1 MGDQSAV
8 GFQFGFAGAFHTD
21 AAALALQVSVTA
33 YQASRQMAQLRQLD
47 LQPAFL
53 CSGAAGKNRQNQPYP
68 VQHAALEDFFQIALL
83 RGREFVVEYDQIDA
97 VCGNCFR
104 QLRRLARAD
113 KQRGVRAVAFGGF
126 HKDGIA
132 ARRFDQ
138 LDGFRQCRL
147 KPAQTGGTAACSF
160 LIQHHA
166 HQHNAFRLRLCGNVL
181 SCFARHTVNP
191 VNKELRR
198 VPGCLPGQA

>member
-8 GFQFGFAGAFHTD
+8 GFQFGFARPFHADT
-21 AAALALQVSVTA
+21 AALALQMAVTA

-53 CSGAAGKNRQNQPYP
+53 RAGAASENRQNQPHS
-68 VQHAALEDFFQIALL
+68 VQYAALEDFFQIAFL
-83 RGREFVVEYDQIDA
+83 RGHEFVVEYDQIDA

-113 KQRGVRAVAFGGF
+113 KQRGVRTVAFGSL
-126 HKDGIA
+126 HAHGIA

-138 LDGFRQCRL
+138 LDSFRQCRL
-147 KPAQTGGTAACSF
+147 KTVQTGGTAARTIF
-160 LIQHHA
+160 VQHYA
-166 HQHNAFRLRLCGNVL
+166 HQHDAFGLRLGTAVAA
-181 SCFARHTVNP
+181 CFACHVFNP
-191 VNKELRR
+191 VNKGLRL
-198 VPGCLPGQA
+198 VPFLLPVQA